1 MKNPQTT
8 VIYYTSNREP
18 KEFEQK
24 IRDLLL
30 EAIGGLPLISVS
42 QKPIIFGKNICV
54 GDVGVSNQNAHRQ
67 FQIGAMAATTPF
79 IHVAEA
85 DTLYPKEY
93 FQYLPPTI
101 DRIYWMPIYLLYLNR
116 RSWRRDRFYLKGAS
130 ECSIVV
136 GREYIINLIENNLNG
151 RGMWCPERENGK
163 TTSRIITSHK
173 TCSLFNLKIPII
185 SVKSGY
191 SMHGSHEC
199 IGRTKILP
207 YWGTPDDVIKL
218 I

>member
-1 MKNPQTT
+1 MKDPQTT
-8 VIYYTSNREP
+8 VIYYTSNSEP
-18 KEFEQK
+18 EGFEQK
-24 IRDLLL
+24 TRDMLL

-42 QKPIIFGKNICV
+42 QKPINFGKNIWV

-67 FQIGAMAATTPF
+67 FQIGAMAASTPF
-79 IHVAEA
+79 VHVAEA

-101 DRIYWMPIYLLYLNR
+101 DRINWSPIYLLYLNR

-151 RGMWCPERENGK
+151 REMWCPVIETGK
-163 TTSRIITSHK
+163 TTSRIVTNHEM
-173 TCSLFNLKIPII
+173 CSLFNLEIPII
-185 SVKSGY
+185 RIKTGY
-191 SMHGSHEC
+191 SMHASHQVSGYTRE
-199 IGRTKILP
+199 LP